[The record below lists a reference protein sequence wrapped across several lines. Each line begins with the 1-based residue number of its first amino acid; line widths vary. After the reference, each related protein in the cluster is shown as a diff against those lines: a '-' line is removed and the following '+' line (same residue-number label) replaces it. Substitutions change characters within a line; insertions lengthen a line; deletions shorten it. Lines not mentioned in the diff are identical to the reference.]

1 MVIRGPLALAA
12 VAVLTLACSCGQ
24 VPEPPGAAA
33 IWTLSPAAPR
43 LGVPAEA
50 QAILSFGSGVRP
62 VLGATLDF
70 EAHMSHPGMA
80 PVVVRATER
89 QPGCY
94 VASIQFSMSGD
105 WVVFVSGT
113 LSDGT
118 SLRQRIADVV
128 VAGAE

>member
-1 MVIRGPLALAA
+1 MALAA
-12 VAVLTLACSCGQ
+12 LAVVTLAWSCGQ
-24 VPEPPGAAA
+24 GPESPGVAARWT
-33 IWTLSPAAPR
+33 IWPAAPR
-43 LGVPAEA
+43 LGSPAEA
-50 QAILSFGSGVRP
+50 QAILSFGSGARP
-62 VLGATLDF
+62 VLGARLDF

-89 QPGCY
+89 QPGRY

-113 LSDGT
+113 LADGT